1 MGKGNPSPM
10 SPLQHRFMLVLQRRL
25 SSFPGVSPS
34 YDELR
39 KDMGLKSRSG
49 IAKIVK
55 SLEDKGWIAKKGRAS
70 RSLVVLH
77 EIELETKSHDPIIS
91 SFSDAELITECQKR
105 GLLIFRD
112 ISIEPQEL

>member
-1 MGKGNPSPM
+1 
-10 SPLQHRFMLVLQRRL
+10 MLVLQRRL

-55 SLEDKGWIAKKGRAS
+55 NLEEKGWIAKKGRSS
-70 RSLVVLH
+70 RSLVILH
-77 EIELETKSHDPIIS
+77 EIEPQQEDQEPILS
-91 SFSDAELITECQKR
+91 SFSDTELLLECQKR
-105 GLLIFRD
+105 GLLILRHA
-112 ISIEPQEL
+112 SVESQEL